1 MESKSITDLGTL
13 PKAEQRQSAHSPGV
27 ILDTSHRFNQTEK
40 ASATDT
46 KTETQPAKPVS
57 LETAVTR
64 LNDYVQTVNRTLAF
78 SIDEHSG
85 QTVVK
90 VFNRDTDELIRQIPA
105 EHTLK
110 LAAALEKQTTQGM
123 LIKAKA

>member
-1 MESKSITDLGTL
+1 MESKGITDLGTL
-13 PKAEQRQSAHSPGV
+13 PKAEQKQSANSPGV
-27 ILDTSHRFNQTEK
+27 ILDTSHRFSQTEK
-40 ASATDT
+40 TS
-46 KTETQPAKPVS
+46 KTEPQQAQPVS
-57 LETAVTR
+57 LETAVTK

-85 QTVVK
+85 QTVVR
-90 VFNRDTDELIRQIPA
+90 VFNRDTEELIRQIPA

-110 LAAALEKQTTQGM
+110 LAAALEKQTAQGM